1 VSEEVCVFV
10 LHFCFGFVSGVD
22 NGCSAELG
30 RRTLSEFSKRDL
42 EN

>member
-1 VSEEVCVFV
+1 VFLCYISV
-10 LHFCFGFVSGVD
+10 LVLFSGVG

>member
-1 VSEEVCVFV
+1 VCVPE
-10 LHFCFGFVSGVD
+10 LHFCFGFISGVD
-22 NGCSAELG
+22 NGCSAELE